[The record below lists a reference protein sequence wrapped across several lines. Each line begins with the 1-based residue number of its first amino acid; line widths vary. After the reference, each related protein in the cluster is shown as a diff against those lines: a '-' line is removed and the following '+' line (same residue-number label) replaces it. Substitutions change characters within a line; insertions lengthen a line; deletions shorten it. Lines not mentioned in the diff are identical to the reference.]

1 MENFIKNNTLIFTT
15 LSPVIK
21 TDEQGETI
29 KNYKPKFAGWKTMTH
44 KECLKKADDN
54 DTHFLIKCNNNFIVF
69 DTDTRA
75 EYSKLTEI
83 LKEISLIKSVSMTRS
98 TRGDE
103 YSYKRHFWFSVEADE
118 FKDMKKHYFDKLEVF
133 IGDNCNIV
141 ERRES
146 NLDNIETL
154 SYEDYQYIKEQFELE
169 IQKVEI
175 KSLPIIKENKSD
187 ITGNEKLISLLDGLK
202 PERWN
207 NFDSWL
213 IIYWVFVNEKLNLD
227 LFKSYSMKHSTKYDE
242 EKNEKILSN
251 ARMCEGFKLATL
263 YHYVKE
269 DNNALYKT
277 LQKDRTDF
285 WDMFETLKSHSD
297 PAKFYY
303 SMNPHKYI
311 LSPSM
316 GWLEYGNN
324 NVLKIRGTNTPVS
337 MLNHITKTFQDHLI
351 EQRNFTLPS
360 SNTDIEYKN
369 KMKIFNNAYNKVGT
383 ASYIEGVIKYLAG
396 LYSNDKIDE
405 LLDSDKDLVA
415 FDNMLYD
422 NKIKEFRPIKPT
434 DYITKTTRYSIN
446 IVSNKPLR
454 ETLIKLIKTM
464 FDNDDIYNY
473 HLKTISL
480 SLFGNRT
487 ENFIINSGKGRNGK
501 GVCSAFIENSF
512 GDYFYSGE
520 STFLTTVYKA
530 DRPNSTLYNLRGV
543 RYFLTTEPEADNETK
558 FNIGLIKK
566 ITGNDTITTRDL
578 NKSNISYKPQFTPF
592 LQCNTKPKIDTI
604 DDAIRNRFRIINF
617 PFAFVSNPT
626 KPNEKQNNDKLKE
639 LMTAEMFNEFMLL
652 LLDINK
658 NQTLTIPKAVLA
670 EVDEYLNTNNFVK
683 SWLDGR
689 FEYTDDKSDC
699 FRSKELLLEYNQ
711 SGDYPV
717 LNNVKFGELM
727 KMNNIQMKTVKG
739 YKYYYG
745 LKLKED
751 LAEFNPLD

>member
-15 LSPVIK
+15 LTPVIK

-29 KNYKPKFAGWKTMTH
+29 KDYKPKVAGWKNLTH
-44 KECLKKADDN
+44 EQCLKKADSN

-75 EYSKLTEI
+75 EYGKLISI
-83 LKEISLIKSVSMTRS
+83 LKELSLIKYVSSTKS

-133 IGDNCNIV
+133 IGSNCNIV

-146 NLDNIETL
+146 SLDHIKTL
-154 SYEDYQYIKEQFELE
+154 SYEDYLIIKQEFEMEIVKQEIKTSTPDLE
-169 IQKVEI
+169 ITE
-175 KSLPIIKENKSD
+175 ENK
-187 ITGNEKLISLLDGLK
+187 KLISLLDGLK
-202 PERWN
+202 ADRWI
-207 NFDSWL
+207 NFESWIRL
-213 IIYWVFVNEKLNLD
+213 YWVFVNEKLD
-227 LFKSYSMKHSTKYDE
+227 LNIFNSYSKKHSTNYDQE
-242 EKNEKILSN
+242 ANNKILSN
-251 ARMCEGFKLATL
+251 ARMCEGFKMATI
-263 YHYVKE
+263 YHYLKE
-269 DNNALYKT
+269 DNDKLYKSV
-277 LQKDRTDF
+277 QKDRTDF

-303 SMNPHKYI
+303 SLNPNKYI
-311 LSPSM
+311 LSPSL

-324 NVLKIRGTNTPVS
+324 NVLKIRGDKPPVS
-337 MLNHITKTFQDHLI
+337 MLNHITKTFQDQLL
-351 EQRNFTLPS
+351 EQRNFTLPT

-383 ASYIEGVIKYLAG
+383 ASYIEGIIKYLAG
-396 LYSNDKIDE
+396 LYINDKIDE
-405 LLDSDKDLVA
+405 LLDSNKDLIA

-617 PFAFVSNPT
+617 PFAFVNNPT

-639 LMTAEMFNEFMLL
+639 LMTSDMYNEFMLL

-658 NQTLTIPKAVLA
+658 NQDLVIPKAVLA
-670 EVDEYLNTNNFVK
+670 EVDEYLNTNNFIK
-683 SWLDGR
+683 TWIDGK
-689 FEYTDDKSDC
+689 FDITTDKADC
-699 FRSKELLLEYNQ
+699 FRSKELLQEYNQ

-745 LKLKED
+745 LKLKEEID
-751 LAEFNPLD
+751 EINPLD

>member
-15 LSPVIK
+15 ICPVIK
-21 TDEQGETI
+21 TDEQGETT
-29 KNYKPKFAGWKTMTH
+29 KDYKPKVAGWKDMTH
-44 KECLKKADDN
+44 EQCLKKAN
-54 DTHFLIKCNNNFIVF
+54 NKDTHFLIKCTNNFIVF

-75 EYSKLTEI
+75 EYNKLI
-83 LKEISLIKSVSMTRS
+83 DLLKDIGLMDSVSITKS

-103 YSYKRHFWFSVEADE
+103 YSYKRHFWFSVDDVK
-118 FKDMKKHYFDKLEVF
+118 FSDMKKHYFDKLEVF
-133 IGDNCNIV
+133 IGSNCNIV

-146 NLDNIETL
+146 NLDHIQTL
-154 SYEDYQYIKEQFELE
+154 RYEDYLYIKQEFELMITE
-169 IQKVEI
+169 VEI
-175 KSLPIIKENKSD
+175 IPSLPSLEITEENK
-187 ITGNEKLISLLDGLK
+187 KLISLLDGLK
-202 PERWN
+202 ADRWI
-207 NFDSWL
+207 NFASW
-213 IIYWVFVNEKLNLD
+213 IILYWVFVNENLD
-227 LFKSYSMKHSTKYDE
+227 INIFNSYSEKHNPNYDQE
-242 EKNEKILSN
+242 ANNKILSN
-251 ARMCEGFKLATL
+251 ARMCEGFKMATI
-263 YHYVKE
+263 YHFLKE
-269 DNNALYKT
+269 DNNKLYKSM
-277 LQKDRTDF
+277 QKDRTDF

-303 SMNPHKYI
+303 SLNPNKYI
-311 LSPSM
+311 LSPSL
-316 GWLEYGNN
+316 GWLEYGTN
-324 NVLKIRGTNTPVS
+324 NVLKIRGDKPPVS
-337 MLNHITKTFQDHLI
+337 MLNHITKTFQDQLI
-351 EQRNFTLPS
+351 EQRNFTLPA

-369 KMKIFNNAYNKVGT
+369 KMKIFQNAYNKVGT
-383 ASYIEGVIKYLAG
+383 ASYIEGIIKYLAG
-396 LYSNDKIDE
+396 LYINDKIDE
-405 LLDSDKDLVA
+405 LLDSNKDLIA

-422 NKIKEFRPIKPT
+422 NKVKEFRPIQPT
-434 DYITKTTRYSIN
+434 DYITKTTRYNIN

-454 ETLIKLIKTM
+454 QTLIKLIKTM

-617 PFAFVSNPT
+617 PFAFVNNPT

-639 LMTAEMFNEFMLL
+639 LMTADMYNEFMLL

-658 NQTLTIPKAVLA
+658 NQELVIPKAVLA
-670 EVDEYLNTNNFVK
+670 EVDEYLNTNNFIK
-683 SWLDGR
+683 TWIDGK
-689 FEYTDDKSDC
+689 FDITTDKADC
-699 FRSKELLLEYNQ
+699 FRSKELLQEYNQ

-727 KMNNIQMKTVKG
+727 KMNNIQLKTVKG

-745 LKLKED
+745 LKLKEEID
-751 LAEFNPLD
+751 EINPLD

>member
-15 LSPVIK
+15 ITPVIK
-21 TDEQGETI
+21 TDEQGETTKEYIPKI
-29 KNYKPKFAGWKTMTH
+29 KGWKKLNH
-44 KECLKKADDN
+44 IECLKKADDN

-75 EYSKLTEI
+75 EYGKLISI
-83 LKEISLIKSVSMTRS
+83 LKELSLIKSVSSTKS

-103 YSYKRHFWFSVEADE
+103 YSYKRHFWFSVEAEE

-146 NLDNIETL
+146 SLDHIKPL
-154 SYEDYQYIKEQFELE
+154 SYEDYLIIKQEFGLE
-169 IQKVEI
+169 VQKVEI
-175 KSLPIIKENKSD
+175 IPEIKTED
-187 ITGNEKLISLLDGLK
+187 HKLIKLLDGLK
-202 PERWN
+202 SDRWIE
-207 NFDSWL
+207 FTSWI
-213 IIYWVFVNEKLNLD
+213 IIYWVFVNENLD
-227 LFKSYSMKHSTKYDE
+227 LNIFNSYSKKHSPDYNQE
-242 EKNEKILSN
+242 NNNKILSN
-251 ARMCEGFKLATL
+251 ARVCEGFKMASL
-263 YHYVKE
+263 YHFLKE
-269 DNNALYKT
+269 DNDKLYKSM
-277 LQKDRTDF
+277 QKDRTDF

-303 SMNPHKYI
+303 SMNPNKYI
-311 LSPSM
+311 LSPAL

-324 NVLKIRGTNTPVS
+324 NVLKIRGDKPPVS
-337 MLNHITKTFQDHLI
+337 MLNHITKTFQDQLI
-351 EQRNFTLPS
+351 EQRNFTLPT

-369 KMKIFNNAYNKVGT
+369 KMKIFQNAYNKVGT
-383 ASYIEGVIKYLAG
+383 ASYIEGIIKYLAG
-396 LYSNDKIDE
+396 LYINDKIDD
-405 LLDSDKDLVA
+405 LLDSNKDLIA

-446 IVSNKPLR
+446 TLSNKPLR

-617 PFAFVSNPT
+617 PFAFVNNPT

-639 LMTAEMFNEFMLL
+639 LMTADMYNEFMLL

-658 NQTLTIPKAVLA
+658 NQDLIIPKAVLA

-683 SWLDGR
+683 TWLDAK
-689 FEYTDDKSDC
+689 FDYTDDKKDC
-699 FRSKELLLEYNQ
+699 FMGKELLVE
-711 SGDYPV
+711 
-717 LNNVKFGELM
+717 
-727 KMNNIQMKTVKG
+727 
-739 YKYYYG
+739 
-745 LKLKED
+745 
-751 LAEFNPLD
+751 

>member
-1 MENFIKNNTLIFTT
+1 MENFIKNNNLIFTT
-15 LSPVIK
+15 ITPIITETDNGDITKKYIPKIK
-21 TDEQGETI
+21 
-29 KNYKPKFAGWKTMTH
+29 GWKDMTH
-44 KECLKKADDN
+44 KECLKKLDGN
-54 DTHFLIKCNNNFIVF
+54 DTHFIIKCTNKFIIF
-69 DTDTRA
+69 DTDTRE
-75 EYSKLTEI
+75 EYSKLVDT
-83 LKEISLIKSVSMTRS
+83 LKELNLIKSVSMTRS

-103 YSYKRHFWFSVEADE
+103 YSYKRHFWFSVESEE
-118 FKDMKKHYFDKLEVF
+118 FTDMKKHYFDKLEVF
-133 IGDNCNIV
+133 IGSNCNIV

-146 NLDNIETL
+146 TLDHIKTL
-154 SYEDYQYIKEQFELE
+154 SYEDYLYIKQVFELV
-169 IQKVEI
+169 ITNVEI
-175 KSLPIIKENKSD
+175 KPLLPSLEITEDNKK
-187 ITGNEKLISLLDGLK
+187 IISLLDGLK
-202 PERWN
+202 PDRWI
-207 NFDSWL
+207 NFESWIRL
-213 IIYWVFVNEKLNLD
+213 YWVFVNEKLD
-227 LFKSYSMKHSTKYDE
+227 LNIFNSYSKKHSTNYDQE
-242 EKNEKILSN
+242 ANNKILSN
-251 ARMCEGFKLATL
+251 ARICEGFKMATI
-263 YHYVKE
+263 YHYLKE
-269 DNNALYKT
+269 DNDKLYKSM
-277 LQKDRTDF
+277 QKDRTDF

-303 SMNPHKYI
+303 SLNPNKYI
-311 LSPSM
+311 LSPSL

-324 NVLKIRGTNTPVS
+324 NVLKIRGDKPPVS
-337 MLNHITKTFQDHLI
+337 MLNHITKTFQDQLL
-351 EQRNFTLPS
+351 EQRNFTLPT

-383 ASYIEGVIKYLAG
+383 ASYIEGIIKYLAG
-396 LYSNDKIDE
+396 LYINDKIDE
-405 LLDSDKDLVA
+405 LLDSNKDLIA

-422 NKIKEFRPIKPT
+422 NKIKEFRPINPT

-501 GVCSAFIENSF
+501 GVCSTFIENSF

-639 LMTAEMFNEFMLL
+639 LMTMDMYNEFMLL

-658 NQTLTIPKAVLA
+658 NQDLIIPKQVLA
-670 EVDEYLNTNNFVK
+670 EVDDYLNTNNFIK
-683 SWLDGR
+683 SWIDGR
-689 FEYTDDKSDC
+689 FDITDNIKDC
-699 FRSKELLLEYNQ
+699 FKSKELLFEYNQ
-711 SGDYPV
+711 CGDYPA

-727 KMNNIQMKTVKG
+727 KMNNIPIRQLNG
-739 YKYYYG
+739 YKFYYG
-745 LKLKED
+745 LKLKEI
-751 LAEFNPLD
+751 NPLD